1 MSLYCQ
7 TVSHTEV
14 VMRHFGVVLWAHEF
28 TSLKIYSDAWPCPAS
43 SLSDFQ
49 NSLGGGMPQT
59 ITAVKGV

>member
-14 VMRHFGVVLWAHEF
+14 VMLVIWAHEF

-49 NSLGGGMPQT
+49 NSLGGGGMPQT